1 LIFFYRD
8 LEVIMKKRIVIVLT
22 LFLGVVGIG
31 LVAAAQQMAGETKS
45 EVPELTAFHEII
57 YPIWHTAYPEKDYAA
72 LRKYVPEIN
81 RLAAPIYTAK
91 LPGIL
96 REKEAKWKEGV
107 ATLKKA
113 VDDYNKA
120 ASGKDDQ
127 ALLSAAEALHAKYE
141 ALVRTLAPVLKEMDD
156 FHQALYVVVHNYLPD
171 KAYDKIRG
179 ATADLLAKAEA
190 VTKATLPKRLEAK
203 SDAFQKAAAELLTAA
218 KTLNAAGQAHDHDGM
233 EKGVDTVHAKYQ
245 ALQTIFE

>member
-1 LIFFYRD
+1 M
-8 LEVIMKKRIVIVLT
+8 EVILKKRIIIVLI
-22 LFLGVVGIG
+22 LFFGVLG
-31 LVAAAQQMAGETKS
+31 LSLSVAAQETAGETKS
-45 EVPELTAFHEII
+45 EVPELTAFHDII

-72 LRKYVPEIN
+72 LRKYVAEIN
-81 RLAAPIYTAK
+81 KLAAPIYAAK

-107 ATLKKA
+107 AILKKA
-113 VDDYNKA
+113 VDDYNIA

-141 ALVRTLAPVLKEMDD
+141 ALVRTLAPVLKEMDV
-156 FHQALYVVVHNYLPD
+156 FHQALYVVFHTYLPE

-179 ATADLLAKAEA
+179 ASADLVTKAEA
-190 VTKATLPKRLEAK
+190 ITKATLPKRLEPKAE
-203 SDAFQKAAAELLTAA
+203 AFKKAAADLLTAA
-218 KTLNAAGQAHDHDGM
+218 KTLDAAGQAHDHDGM

-245 ALQTIFE
+245 ALQTLFE